1 MTVRLV
7 RGACALL
14 LPLLLLTACKP
25 TGEGTPAAGGA
36 APTTTAQTPQKPA
49 APADP
54 ASPTD
59 TSVVQQTAEMPKLSL
74 PTVTGEAYD
83 LAAHRGK
90 WVVVN
95 FWATWCAPCLKEMP
109 ELSAL
114 HTMRDTVEVVGL
126 AYEDISSADMQ
137 AFLKDHPVSYP
148 IAILDPY
155 QPPQD
160 FATPRG
166 LPMTYLI
173 GPDGKVAKQFLGPV
187 TARDI
192 ETAVGITGKAG

>member
-1 MTVRLV
+1 MTPRL
-7 RGACALL
+7 LIY
-14 LPLLLLTACKP
+14 LLLLSLLLAGCKR
-25 TGEGTPAAGGA
+25 TPE
-36 APTTTAQTPQKPA
+36 TA
-49 APADP
+49 APAP
-54 ASPTD
+54 APSVAESAPAD
-59 TSVVQQTAEMPKLSL
+59 AEGASVVQQTVAVPTLKLPAVS
-74 PTVTGEAYD
+74 GEVYD

-114 HTMRDTVEVVGL
+114 HTMRENIEVVGL
-126 AYEDISSADMQ
+126 AYEDIALEQMQ

-148 IAILDPY
+148 IVIVDTY
-155 QPPQD
+155 QPPKD

-173 GPDGKVAKQFLGPV
+173 GPDGKLAKQFLGPV
-187 TARDI
+187 SARDI
-192 ETAVGITGKAG
+192 ETAITAAGGKTG